1 MHHYTTKRTLFTSVS
16 YCTIQYTVVQNN
28 MLLYG
33 NIMFY
38 SICPSHPVIASTVS
52 WVQFI
57 PVYQLKKVRT
67 VTPPPPSPHLV
78 QLLLSCTWGYEGL
91 CTASWGGGGGRGY
104 KTFLLFII
112 YRSIYLYFFFLFYS
126 PQVRRSQSPPP

>member
-67 VTPPPPSPHLV
+67 VTPPPPPSPHMV

-91 CTASWGGGGGRGY
+91 CTASWGGGKRVQNSFVVHTW
-104 KTFLLFII
+104 K
-112 YRSIYLYFFFLFYS
+112 
-126 PQVRRSQSPPP
+126 